1 MGLAPFRQ
9 KQTPADY
16 SGASGPRSSGRM
28 PDKMSTPSI
37 EKDSG
42 PDASATID
50 APPVD
55 GGVKGHDTNYPRKAK
70 QKT

>member
-1 MGLAPFRQ
+1 
-9 KQTPADY
+9 
-16 SGASGPRSSGRM
+16 M

-42 PDASATID
+42 PDASATFD

-55 GGVKGHDTNYPRKAK
+55 GGVKGHDTNYPRHKP